1 MPCLIK
7 ITGDHTDLSLMIQG
21 PGKLLAKLITQFFIV
36 NSDIRYICIFYGGI
50 ASVHGNTFFLRL
62 LHILFAFIRIN
73 WGNRQ
78 RLDICF
84 QKIPDHI
91 FLDFFLCLRIRRQ
104 DHHIRM
110 IFFRR
115 IFHSVTDGQPVF
127 TAFGFCD
134 NTDGYLFLFCFLC

>member
-1 MPCLIK
+1 MKK
-7 ITGDHTDLSLMIQG
+7 IQKFLPFFMLAIFEAIAVILWLSKDNLFYLFNFSYIGLFLSLG
-21 PGKLLAKLITQFFIV
+21 LFL
-36 NSDIRYICIFYGGI
+36 YGR
-50 ASVHGNTFFLRL
+50 NCKCL
-62 LHILFAFIRIN
+62 N
-73 WGNRQ
+73 
-78 RLDICF
+78 ICF

-127 TAFGFCD
+127 AAFGFCD